1 MTIALPVA
9 PVLLTPRL
17 AIRPFTLDDAAF
29 IVELLNDPGWLKNI
43 GDRGVRTLD
52 DARRYLSDG
61 PIAAGARQGFA
72 LWAVLRRD
80 DASGVPDSPIG
91 MCGLVR
97 REGLDHVD
105 LGYAFLPAARGQ
117 GFAREAAAAVLDHGF
132 ERLGLT
138 RIVAITAVDNQASG
152 RVLEAIGMRFEQRL
166 RVPGHA
172 NDSLLY
178 AADAPPR

>member
-1 MTIALPVA
+1 MTIASPVA

-17 AIRPFTLDDAAF
+17 AIRVFTLDDAAF
-29 IVELLNDPGWLKNI
+29 IVELLNDPGWLNNI

-52 DARRYLSDG
+52 DARRYLTDG

-80 DASGVPDSPIG
+80 DPSGMPIG

-97 REGLDHVD
+97 REGLEHVD
-105 LGYAFLPAARGQ
+105 LGYAFLPIGRGQ
-117 GFAREAAAAVLDHGF
+117 GFAREAAAAVLKHGF
-132 ERLGLT
+132 ERLGLS
-138 RIVAITAVDNQASG
+138 RIVAITAVDNEASG
-152 RVLEAIGMRFEQRL
+152 RVLEAIGMRFEQRM

-172 NDSLLY
+172 DDSLLY
-178 AADAPPR
+178 AADTPRR

>member
-1 MTIALPVA
+1 VTIAAPVA

-17 AIRPFTLDDAAF
+17 AVRAFTLEDAAF
-29 IVELLNDPGWLKNI
+29 IVELLNDPGWLKHI

-52 DARRYLSDG
+52 DARRYLIDG

-80 DASGVPDSPIG
+80 DASGVPIG

-97 REGLDHVD
+97 REGLEHVD

-117 GFAREAAAAVLDHGF
+117 GFAREAAAAVLKHGF
-132 ERLGLT
+132 ERLGLA
-138 RIVAITAVDNQASG
+138 RIVAITAVNNEDSG
-152 RVLEAIGMRFEQRL
+152 RVLEAIGMRFEQRT

-172 NDSLLY
+172 EDSLLY